1 MSDGLEPMALG
12 QTSAIDPS
20 AGALLRNAREAHGL
34 HIAALAV
41 SLKVPV
47 KKIEA
52 LEADRIDLLPDAVFA
67 RALAASVCRALKVDP
82 TEILARLPQTNT
94 PRLNQGQ
101 QNINTP
107 FRMPANGPGQ
117 SKLTALSKPTVL
129 AVLALLLGAL
139 VLIFL
144 PDVTKHTSDAA
155 NAAVA
160 GLKSSTS
167 ISSSNAAGAATTT
180 GSDNPSS
187 GTAMGAGTPVFST
200 TEGGVTATAVPG
212 APVEGAAPANPGV
225 TAAVTPSVTR
235 STPTVASPTLV
246 ITTDLSASTPAS
258 MAADGMVVF
267 RAKGQTWV
275 EVIDARG
282 QVTLRRTLQAGE
294 AAGANGAPPLRVTV
308 GRADQTQV
316 LVRGKPFED
325 EARVRDNVLRFEVK

>member
-1 MSDGLEPMALG
+1 MSDGLELTAQGQLG
-12 QTSAIDPS
+12 TSGQS
-20 AGALLRNAREAHGL
+20 AGALLKNARESQGL

-67 RALAASVCRALKVDP
+67 RALASSVCRALKVDP
-82 TEILARLPQTNT
+82 TEVLAKLPQTST
-94 PRLNQGQ
+94 PRLNQSQ
-101 QNINTP
+101 QSINTP
-107 FRMPANGPGQ
+107 FRMPADGPSQ
-117 SKLTALSKPTVL
+117 SKLTALSKPAVL

-144 PDVTKHTSDAA
+144 PEVTKQTSDAA

-167 ISSSNAAGAATTT
+167 IGNAISSGAG
-180 GSDNPSS
+180 SENPS

-200 TEGGVTATAVPG
+200 ADGTATANTSSG
-212 APVEGAAPANPGV
+212 ATAESAAPAISGI
-225 TAAVTPSVTR
+225 TASVTP

-246 ITTDLSASTPAS
+246 ITTDLSASTAAS
-258 MAADGMVVF
+258 LAADGTVVF
-267 RAKGQTWV
+267 RARGQTWV

-294 AAGANGAPPLRVTV
+294 AAGANGTPPLRVTV
-308 GRADQTQV
+308 GRSDQTQV

>member
-12 QTSAIDPS
+12 DAGQASAT
-20 AGALLRNAREAHGL
+20 AGALLRNAREAQGL

-82 TEILARLPQTNT
+82 SEILAKLPQTHT

-107 FRMPANGPGQ
+107 FRMPADGPSQ
-117 SKLTALSKPTVL
+117 SKLTALTKPTAL
-129 AVLALLLGAL
+129 AVLALLIGAL
-139 VLIFL
+139 VLVFL

-155 NAAVA
+155 SAAMA

-167 ISSSNAAGAATTT
+167 IGSSNASGAPAGT
-180 GSDNPSS
+180 GSENPSN
-187 GTAMGAGTPVFST
+187 GTALGAGTPVFST
-200 TEGGVTATAVPG
+200 SEGGVTATAVPG
-212 APVEGAAPANPGV
+212 APVEGAAAASPGI
-225 TAAVTPSVTR
+225 TASVTP

-246 ITTDLSASTPAS
+246 ISTDLSASTAAS
-258 MAADGMVVF
+258 KAAEGLVVF

-275 EVIDARG
+275 EVIDSRG
-282 QVTLRRTLQAGE
+282 QVTLRRNLQGGE
-294 AAGANGAPPLRVTV
+294 AAGANGVPPLRVTV

>member
-1 MSDGLEPMALG
+1 MSDGLEPTALG
-12 QTSAIDPS
+12 DAGQASPS
-20 AGALLRNAREAHGL
+20 AGALLRTAREAQGL

-82 TEILARLPQTNT
+82 SEILAKLPQTHT

-107 FRMPANGPGQ
+107 FRMPADGPSQ
-117 SKLTALSKPTVL
+117 SKLTALTKPTAL
-129 AVLALLLGAL
+129 AVLALLIGAL
-139 VLIFL
+139 VLVFL
-144 PDVTKHTSDAA
+144 PDVTRHTGDAA
-155 NAAVA
+155 SAAVA

-167 ISSSNAAGAATTT
+167 IGSSNASGAS
-180 GSDNPSS
+180 SDNPSS
-187 GTAMGAGTPVFST
+187 GTALGSGTPVFST
-200 TEGGVTATAVPG
+200 SEGGVTATAVPG
-212 APVEGAAPANPGV
+212 APVEGAGAASPGITV
-225 TAAVTPSVTR
+225 SVTPSTR
-235 STPTVASPTLV
+235 SVASPTLV
-246 ITTDLSASTPAS
+246 ISTDLSASTPAS
-258 MAADGMVVF
+258 KAADGIVVF

-275 EVIDARG
+275 EVIDSRG
-282 QVTLRRTLQAGE
+282 QVTLRRNLQGGE
-294 AAGANGAPPLRVTV
+294 AAGANGVPPLRVTV

-325 EARVRDNVLRFEVK
+325 EARVRDNVLRFEVR

>member
-12 QTSAIDPS
+12 EAGQASAT
-20 AGALLRNAREAHGL
+20 AGTLLRCAREAQGL

-82 TEILARLPQTNT
+82 SEILAKLPQTHM

-107 FRMPANGPGQ
+107 FRMPADGVGQ
-117 SKLTALSKPTVL
+117 SKLTALTKPTVL
-129 AVLALLLGAL
+129 AALALLLGAL

-144 PDVTKHTSDAA
+144 PDVSRYTSDAA
-155 NAAVA
+155 SAAVA

-167 ISSSNAAGAATTT
+167 LSGLGADNA
-180 GSDNPSS
+180 SS
-187 GTAMGAGTPVFST
+187 GTALGSGTPVFST
-200 TEGGVTATAVPG
+200 SEGGVTATTVPG
-212 APVEGAAPANPGV
+212 APLERAAPTGTAV
-225 TAAVTPSVTR
+225 TAAVTPSVTLAITSSVTP

-246 ITTDLSASTPAS
+246 VSANLSASTPAS

-275 EVIDARG
+275 EVIDGRG
-282 QVTLRRTLQAGE
+282 QVTLRRTLLAGE
-294 AAGANGAPPLRVTV
+294 AAAANGAPPLRVTV

>member
-1 MSDGLEPMALG
+1 MSDGLETMALG
-12 QTSAIDPS
+12 DAGQTSPT
-20 AGALLRNAREAHGL
+20 AGTLLRNAREAQGL

-67 RALAASVCRALKVDP
+67 RALASSVCRALKVDP
-82 TEILARLPQTNT
+82 SEILAKLPQTHT

-107 FRMPANGPGQ
+107 FRMPADGPSQ
-117 SKLTALSKPTVL
+117 SKLTALTKPATL
-129 AVLALLLGAL
+129 AVVALLLGAL
-139 VLIFL
+139 VLVFL
-144 PDVTKHTSDAA
+144 PDVSKHTSDAA
-155 NAAVA
+155 SAAMA

-167 ISSSNAAGAATTT
+167 MGSSNAAGAAA
-180 GSDNPSS
+180 GANSDSPSN
-187 GTAMGAGTPVFST
+187 GTALGSGTPVFST
-200 TEGGVTATAVPG
+200 SEGGVTATAVPG
-212 APVEGAAPANPGV
+212 APVEGTGAASPGI
-225 TAAVTPSVTR
+225 TASVTP

-246 ITTDLSASTPAS
+246 ISTDLSASTPAS
-258 MAADGMVVF
+258 MAAEGLVVF
-267 RAKGQTWV
+267 RARGQTWV

-316 LVRGKPFED
+316 LVRGKPFDD

>member
-1 MSDGLEPMALG
+1 MSDGLEPMAQG
-12 QTSAIDPS
+12 QMGATGLS
-20 AGALLRNAREAHGL
+20 AGALLRNAREAQGL

-41 SLKVPV
+41 ALKVPV

-82 TEILARLPQTNT
+82 SEILAKLPQTNT
-94 PRLNQGQ
+94 QRLNQGP

-107 FRMPANGPGQ
+107 FRMPADGPSQ
-117 SKLTALSKPTVL
+117 SKLTALTKPTAL
-129 AVLALLLGAL
+129 AALALLLGAL

-167 ISSSNAAGAATTT
+167 IGSSNATGAANGT
-180 GSDNPSS
+180 GSENPTN
-187 GTAMGAGTPVFST
+187 GTAMGSGTPVFST
-200 TEGGVTATAVPG
+200 TEGGAPAPTVPG
-212 APVEGAAPANPGV
+212 APAERAPAASQDV
-225 TAAVTPSVTR
+225 TASVTP

-246 ITTDLSASTPAS
+246 ITTDLSASTAAS
-258 MAADGMVVF
+258 KAAEGMVVF

-294 AAGANGAPPLRVTV
+294 AAGANGAAPLRVTV

>member
-12 QTSAIDPS
+12 E
-20 AGALLRNAREAHGL
+20 AGQATPTAGTLLRNAREAQGL

-47 KKIEA
+47 KKLEA

-67 RALAASVCRALKVDP
+67 RALASSVCRALKVDP
-82 TEILARLPQTNT
+82 GEILAKLPQTHIQ
-94 PRLNQGQ
+94 RLNQGQ

-107 FRMPANGPGQ
+107 FRMPADGPSQ
-117 SKLTALSKPTVL
+117 SKLTALTKPTAL
-129 AVLALLLGAL
+129 AVVALLLGAL

-144 PDVTKHTSDAA
+144 PDVTRHTSDAA
-155 NAAVA
+155 SAAMS

-167 ISSSNAAGAATTT
+167 MAGTAGGA
-180 GSDNPSS
+180 GSDSPSN
-187 GTAMGAGTPVFST
+187 GTALGAGTPVFST
-200 TEGGVTATAVPG
+200 AEGGVTATAVPG
-212 APVEGAAPANPGV
+212 APVERVGAASSGM
-225 TAAVTPSVTR
+225 TASVTP

-258 MAADGMVVF
+258 MAAEGLVVF
-267 RAKGQTWV
+267 RAKGLTWV

-282 QVTLRRTLQAGE
+282 QVTLRRTLQGGE
-294 AAGANGAPPLRVTV
+294 AAGANGALPLRVTV

>member
-1 MSDGLEPMALG
+1 MSDGLEPMAQSEMG
-12 QTSAIDPS
+12 ATGPS
-20 AGALLRNAREAHGL
+20 AGTLLRNAREAQGL

-67 RALAASVCRALKVDP
+67 RALASSVCRALKVDP
-82 TEILARLPQTNT
+82 TEILAKLPQTHT

-107 FRMPANGPGQ
+107 FRMPADGPSQ
-117 SKLTALSKPTVL
+117 SKLTALTKPAVL
-129 AVLALLLGAL
+129 AVVALLLGAL

-144 PDVTKHTSDAA
+144 PDVTRHTSDAA
-155 NAAVA
+155 NAAMA
-160 GLKSSTS
+160 GLKSSAS
-167 ISSSNAAGAATTT
+167 IGSSNASGAVSGT
-180 GSDNPSS
+180 GSEPAPN

-200 TEGGVTATAVPG
+200 SDGGLTATAVPG
-212 APVEGAAPANPGV
+212 ASVERAAPANPGV
-225 TAAVTPSVTR
+225 TASVTP

-258 MAADGMVVF
+258 MAAEGMVVF
-267 RAKGQTWV
+267 RAKGLTWV

-294 AAGANGAPPLRVTV
+294 AAGASGAPPLRVTV

>member
-1 MSDGLEPMALG
+1 MSDGLEPMAQG
-12 QTSAIDPS
+12 Q
-20 AGALLRNAREAHGL
+20 AGAADLTAGTLLRNAREAQGL

-52 LEADRIDLLPDAVFA
+52 LETDRIDLLPDAVFA

-82 TEILARLPQTNT
+82 AEILAKLPQTHL
-94 PRLNQGQ
+94 PRLNQDQ

-107 FRMPANGPGQ
+107 FRMPSDGPSQ
-117 SKLTALSKPTVL
+117 SLLTTLTKPAMLAALV
-129 AVLALLLGAL
+129 LLLGAL
-139 VLIFL
+139 VLVFL
-144 PDVTKHTSDAA
+144 PEVSKYTSEAA

-167 ISSSNAAGAATTT
+167 ISGLGSESPSN
-180 GSDNPSS
+180 
-187 GTAMGAGTPVFST
+187 GTALGAGTPVFST
-200 TEGGVTATAVPG
+200 NDGGVTATAAPG
-212 APVEGAAPANPGV
+212 APVEGATAASPGV
-225 TAAVTPSVTR
+225 TVSVTP

-246 ITTDLSASTPAS
+246 ISTDLSASTQAS
-258 MAADGMVVF
+258 MAAEGVVVF

-325 EARVRDNVLRFEVK
+325 DARVRDNVLRFEVK

>member
-12 QTSAIDPS
+12 QVSTSGAS
-20 AGALLRNAREAHGL
+20 AGTLLRNAREAQGL

-67 RALAASVCRALKVDP
+67 RALASSVCRALKVDP
-82 TEILARLPQTNT
+82 GEILAKLPQTHT

-107 FRMPANGPGQ
+107 FRMPADGPSQ
-117 SKLTALSKPTVL
+117 SKLTALTKPTVL

-155 NAAVA
+155 SSAMA

-167 ISSSNAAGAATTT
+167 MGSSNTSGAAAGTS
-180 GSDNPSS
+180 SDSPSN
-187 GTAMGAGTPVFST
+187 GTALGSGTPVFST
-200 TEGGVTATAVPG
+200 SDGGVTATAVPG
-212 APVEGAAPANPGV
+212 APLEGAASPGI
-225 TAAVTPSVTR
+225 TSSVTPP
-235 STPTVASPTLV
+235 TPTVASPTLV
-246 ITTDLSASTPAS
+246 ISTDLSASTPAS
-258 MAADGMVVF
+258 KAAEGVVVF

-282 QVTLRRTLQAGE
+282 LVTLRRTLQAGE

>member
-1 MSDGLEPMALG
+1 MSDGLEPTALG
-12 QTSAIDPS
+12 QTNATGPS
-20 AGALLRNAREAHGL
+20 AGTLLRNAREAQGL

-82 TEILARLPQTNT
+82 REILARLPQTHT

-107 FRMPANGPGQ
+107 FRMPADGPGQ
-117 SKLTALSKPTVL
+117 SKLTALTKPTTL
-129 AVLALLLGAL
+129 AVLALLIGAV

-155 NAAVA
+155 SAAVA

-167 ISSSNAAGAATTT
+167 IGSSNAAGAASTT
-180 GSDNPSS
+180 GTDSPSN
-187 GTAMGAGTPVFST
+187 GTALGAGTPVFST
-200 TEGGVTATAVPG
+200 NEGGVTAAAVPG
-212 APVEGAAPANPGV
+212 APVEGAAPVGRGV
-225 TAAVTPSVTR
+225 TASVTP

-325 EARVRDNVLRFEVK
+325 DARVRDNVLRFEVK

>member
-1 MSDGLEPMALG
+1 MSDGLEPMDMG
-12 QTSAIDPS
+12 QSSATGPS
-20 AGALLRNAREAHGL
+20 AGALLKNAREAQGL

-67 RALAASVCRALKVDP
+67 RALASSVCRALKVDP
-82 TEILARLPQTNT
+82 SEILAKLPQTHT

-107 FRMPANGPGQ
+107 FRMPADGPGQ
-117 SKLTALSKPTVL
+117 SKLTALTKPTVL

-144 PDVTKHTSDAA
+144 PDVTRHTSDAA
-155 NAAVA
+155 SAAMA
-160 GLKSSTS
+160 GLKSGSF
-167 ISSSNAAGAATTT
+167 IGGVNAPGAVGGNQA
-180 GSDNPSS
+180 DNPSS
-187 GTAMGAGTPVFST
+187 GTALGSGTPVFST
-200 TEGGVTATAVPG
+200 SEGGVTATVAPG
-212 APVEGAAPANPGV
+212 APVEGAASSGA
-225 TAAVTPSVTR
+225 TASVTPSNPV
-235 STPTVASPTLV
+235 VGSPTLV
-246 ITTDLSASTPAS
+246 ISTDLSASTPAS
-258 MAADGMVVF
+258 LAAEGVVVF

-294 AAGANGAPPLRVTV
+294 AAGANGVTPLRVTV

-325 EARVRDNVLRFEVK
+325 DARVRDNVLRFEVK